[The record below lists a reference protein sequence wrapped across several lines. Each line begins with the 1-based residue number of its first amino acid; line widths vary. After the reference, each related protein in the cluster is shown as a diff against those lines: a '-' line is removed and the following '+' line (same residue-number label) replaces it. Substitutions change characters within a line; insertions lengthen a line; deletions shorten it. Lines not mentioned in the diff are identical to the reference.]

1 MTRVSS
7 FGQNQALLQ
16 GILRNQEQL
25 FEAQRQV
32 NTGKKSDQYQG
43 ISDEATT
50 LVASRSLFSRTDSYQ
65 TVAENVSRTTDI
77 YDVQLGLILDTA
89 RDLRQQLLTFVANND
104 ATGFDIVTAEN
115 YGLTADALNTKVGN
129 RFIFGGAA
137 ASTPPVVASEL
148 VDLQALPTVPD
159 AFDNDQLKS
168 SARVADSVTIEYG
181 ILADEIGTDLLQI
194 YRDLADINTG
204 ALGPVDGELNPAQ
217 VTALTQQIAAL
228 DTAVQNIQKE
238 QMLNGLKYSKLQ
250 DITDQQEAQ
259 KIFLETFISDI
270 EDVDIAE
277 AISRLNNTQTA
288 LEASYRVVGQTT
300 RLSIVDF
307 I

>member
-50 LVASRSLFSRTDSYQ
+50 LVASRSLFSRTDAYQ
-65 TVAENVSRTTDI
+65 TVAQNVSRATDV
-77 YDVQLGLILDTA
+77 YDVQLGLVIDTA
-89 RDLRQQLLTFVANND
+89 RDMRQQLLTFVANND

-115 YGLTADALNTKVGN
+115 YGLTVDALNTKVGN
-129 RFIFGGAA
+129 RYIFGGAA
-137 ASTPPVVASEL
+137 ASEPPVIAESL
-148 VDLQALPTVPD
+148 VDLQALPAVSD
-159 AFDNDQLKS
+159 AFQNDSLKA
-168 SARVADSVTIEYG
+168 SARVADSVIIEYG
-181 ILADEIGTDLLQI
+181 VLADEIGTNLLQI
-194 YRDLADINTG
+194 YRDLADYSSG
-204 ALGPVDGELNPAQ
+204 PAGPVDGELNAAQ
-217 VTALTQQIAAL
+217 VTELTNQIAAL
-228 DTAVQNIQKE
+228 DTVIQEIQRE
-238 QMLNGLKYSKLQ
+238 QMLNGLKSSKLE
-250 DITDQQEAQ
+250 DLTTQQEAQ
-259 KIFLETFISDI
+259 KIFLETFIADI

-288 LEASYRVVGQTT
+288 LEASYRVVAQTT

-307 I
+307 L